1 MTVVVFAAHPD
12 DETLGC
18 GATVAKLAAKEEVHV
33 VVLGDGITA
42 REAFQD
48 DRAAVETLYRDAEE
62 AAKVLDVAS
71 VSFERLPDL
80 RFDTLPLLD
89 IVWRVERVIQRLR
102 PTTVYTHHLG
112 DLNRDHQ
119 ITARA
124 VLTATRPV
132 GDCPVHDVYA
142 FEVPSSTEWTFGAL
156 APAFRPTVFVDVTDT
171 IETKVR
177 AMGCYRSEAREFP
190 HPRSPEA
197 LRSIAR
203 RWGSVVGRGYVE
215 AFELVR
221 SIRPEPL

>member
-1 MTVVVFAAHPD
+1 MTTVVFAAHPD

-18 GATVAKLAAKEEVHV
+18 GATVAKLAANEEMHV

-42 REAFQD
+42 REAFRN
-48 DRAAVETLYRDAEE
+48 DREAVEALYRDAEE
-62 AAKVLDVAS
+62 AAKVLGVAS

-80 RFDTLPLLD
+80 RFDTVPLLD
-89 IVWRVERVIQRLR
+89 IVWRVERVIRRLR
-102 PTTVYTHHLG
+102 PATIYTHHPG

-119 ITARA
+119 LTVRA

-132 GDCPVHDVYA
+132 DDCPVRDIYA
-142 FEVPSSTEWTFGAL
+142 FEIPSSTEWTFGTL
-156 APAFRPTVFVDVTDT
+156 APAFRPTVFVDVADT

-177 AMGCYRSEAREFP
+177 AMGCYRSEVREFP

-197 LRSIAR
+197 LRAIAR
-203 RWGSVVGRGYVE
+203 RWGSVVGREYVE
-215 AFELVR
+215 AFELIR